1 MLLICIFSYTNNAL
15 AITPGKIAIIIDDM
29 GYNRHNLAF
38 TDLPKTITFAILPFT
53 PYSQKIANAAHQQ
66 NREVILHI
74 PMQAQANNHLLGK
87 GALTEDMSKQQ
98 HQKALTNALADVK
111 YAIGVNNHMG
121 SKLTEELTP
130 MQWTMELLY
139 KQGLFFVDSVT
150 TAKSVAENSAVDA
163 GLPDLKRSIFLDNV
177 RTPQAMEK
185 QFKQAIEHSLNAPY
199 TIMIGHPYP
208 ETLKYLSKRLTKPGK
223 DYQLVKLSQLI
234 PTEQRTMLAKQRALN
249 STHSTVKSTNNKVSN
264 ICDYPFL
271 WSPPCLR
278 NW

>member
-1 MLLICIFSYTNNAL
+1 MLLTCIYSYTSNTL
-15 AITPGKIAIIIDDM
+15 AIKQGKIAIIIDDM

-38 TDLPKTITFAILPFT
+38 TDLPAPITFAILPFT

-98 HQKALTNALADVK
+98 HQQTLKNALADVK

-121 SKLTEELTP
+121 SKLTEELGP
-130 MQWTMELLY
+130 MKWTMELLY
-139 KQGLFFVDSVT
+139 KKGLFFVDSVT
-150 TAKSVAENSAVDA
+150 TAKSVAESSAIEA

-185 QFKQAIEHSLNAPY
+185 QFKQAIQHSQNAPY

-208 ETLKYLSKRLTKPGK
+208 ETLSYLSKRLAEPGD

-234 PTEQRTMLAKQRALN
+234 PVEQRTMLAKQRGLD
-249 STHSTVKSTNNKVSN
+249 STQSTVKSTNNKVSN

>member
-15 AITPGKIAIIIDDM
+15 ATNQGKIAIIIDDM

-38 TDLPKTITFAILPFT
+38 TDLPKAITFAILPFT
-53 PYSQKIANAAHQQ
+53 PYSQKIADAAHRQ

-74 PMQAQANNHLLGK
+74 PMQAQANNHLLGQ
-87 GALTEDMSKQQ
+87 GALTEGMSKQQ
-98 HQKALTNALADVK
+98 HQHALTNALADVK

-121 SKLTEELTP
+121 SKLTEERTP
-130 MQWTMELLY
+130 MQWTMELLFQ
-139 KQGLFFVDSVT
+139 QGLFFVDSVT

-163 GLPDLKRSIFLDNV
+163 GLPDLKRSIFLDNI

-185 QFKQAIEHSLNAPY
+185 QFKQAIEHSFNAPY

-208 ETLKYLSKRLTKPGK
+208 ETLAYLSKRFTEPSE

-234 PTEQRTMLAKQRALN
+234 PTEQRTLLAKQRALN
-249 STHSTVKSTNNKVSN
+249 SIQSTVKSTNNKVSN